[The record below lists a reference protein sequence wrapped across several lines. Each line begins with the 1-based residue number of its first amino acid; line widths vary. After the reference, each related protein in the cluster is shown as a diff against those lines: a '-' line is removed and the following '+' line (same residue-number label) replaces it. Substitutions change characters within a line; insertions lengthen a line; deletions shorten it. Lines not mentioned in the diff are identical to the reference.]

1 MPLSLI
7 VFDIACASG
16 AQGTIVYDDAIK
28 TWTGAGKKAWYPIN
42 ASKEANA
49 PKVIAGPL
57 VAAKAALPSPTYS
70 APLTPEQI
78 LIATTPCCDPI
89 YSAPLTPPP
98 PLPSSPLP
106 SSPPPVPSLPSVS
119 LSSADPERDR
129 RSLPRRWLGRH
140 RRPRLREAV
149 CPRDHGAA
157 AAAPRHLPRR
167 AAASKGL
174 ASLWP
179 ARHGQDVDREGEHC
193 GRSRKRQLLHVC
205 CYY

>member
-1 MPLSLI
+1 MIP
-7 VFDIACASG
+7 
-16 AQGTIVYDDAIK
+16 
-28 TWTGAGKKAWYPIN
+28 PR
-42 ASKEANA
+42 
-49 PKVIAGPL
+49 
-57 VAAKAALPSPTYS
+57 ALP
-70 APLTPEQI
+70 LF
-78 LIATTPCCDPI
+78 
-89 YSAPLTPPP
+89 APLTPPP
-98 PLPSSPLP
+98 PPPSSPLP

-174 ASLWP
+174 APLWP

-205 CYY
+205 CYYEYICIAIATLYHLTCIIIRRSRPTRPPPSSPSRPARS